1 MTKKLL
7 NVYLER
13 EEADDRD
20 SYVNKRIDMPGTLI
34 SQLFKQYYK
43 KINDINKFF
52 EKKYNGDD
60 ENPIN
65 VINQINQ
72 ILSKLV

>member
-1 MTKKLL
+1 MINRILSC
-7 NVYLER
+7 YLGRIEP
-13 EEADDRD
+13 DDRD

-43 KINDINKFF
+43 KMLNDINKFF

-60 ENPIN
+60 E
-65 VINQINQ
+65 
-72 ILSKLV
+72 ILSEKISSTSNIVNT